1 MFNIL
6 QVCTYTCIRT
16 DAERHKCTHNMH
28 AFTICIHVSSF
39 YNIHKTK
46 LTYAHITHQ
55 ILHIQWGKC
64 YTYKNIF
71 AISTV
76 IFSLFDHCRFPFLV
90 CLHKLAENLLWTA
103 THSTISTI
111 FWTFRKS
118 VFEVVFLVSFVLICF
133 SQSIYFSR
141 NPKAQTNDLSTLRW
155 TSLFLP

>member
-6 QVCTYTCIRT
+6 QVCTYTCIHT

-28 AFTICIHVSSF
+28 A
-39 YNIHKTK
+39 
-46 LTYAHITHQ
+46 LPYAYMFHHLILYTRLNLHMH
-55 ILHIQWGKC
+55 ILHIKSC
-64 YTYKNIF
+64 
-71 AISTV
+71 
-76 IFSLFDHCRFPFLV
+76 IFSEGNAIRIRLYLQYLWWFFRYLTTAVFPFLV
-90 CLHKLAENLLWTA
+90 CLRKLTEILLWTA